1 MAWTDSETD
10 MLVAAYGDSKN
21 FDDACTVM
29 AQYGKSVAS
38 VRMKLVKLGLY
49 EKATPSKPKATKVV
63 VEAPQEPLNYHGDL
77 RFFRAWEEVAK
88 LLDVE
93 PHRIQTMQFAGTQ
106 AQLILLN
113 ALARK
118 LRGNISVLDSLNA
131 EYK

>member
-1 MAWTDSETD
+1 MAWTTSETE
-10 MLVAAYGDSKN
+10 MLVAAYGDTKN
-21 FDDACTVM
+21 FANACTVM
-29 AQYGKSVAS
+29 GQYGKSDAS

-63 VEAPQEPLNYHGDL
+63 VEEAKAPENYQGDP
-77 RFFRAWEEVAK
+77 RFFRAWEEIAK
-88 LLDVE
+88 LLGIE
-93 PHRIQTMQFAGTQ
+93 PYRIQTIQFAGTQ

-118 LRGNISVLDSLNA
+118 LRGNVSVLESLNA

>member
-1 MAWTDSETD
+1 MAWTTSENE
-10 MLVAAYGDSKN
+10 MLVTAYGDNKDFAN
-21 FDDACTVM
+21 ACTVM

-38 VRMKLVKLGLY
+38 VRMKLVKMGLY

-63 VEAPQEPLNYHGDL
+63 VEEAKVPENYQDDP

-88 LLDVE
+88 LLGIE

-118 LRGNISVLDSLNA
+118 LRGNVSVLDSLNA